1 MFIQITL
8 EFSRLFFSAILCA
21 FASLRLSFIKR
32 TLLNRR
38 DAETLSFAEK
48 NFNPFKKFL
57 SSLST
62 PLPPP
67 AGDSYIVDVYAK
79 TQTLTFPPYGGGQ
92 GEVTLSHNHHKPI
105 IY

>member
-38 DAETLSFAEK
+38 DAETLSFAEN
-48 NFNPFKKFL
+48 NFNLFKKFL
-57 SSLST
+57 SFLST
-62 PLPPP
+62 PLAPP
-67 AGDSYIVDVYAK
+67 AGDNCIIDIWDK
-79 TQTLTFPPYGGGQ
+79 IKPFPFPPHGGGQ
-92 GEVTLSHNHHKPI
+92 GEVTLSHKSSHQ
-105 IY
+105 